1 MGVVLPSYV
10 GSHAQQY
17 PDFVA
22 YSQEIEEPRNLDI
35 EMFNVVG
42 YPDGDNTTNTVYNVS
57 CYVNQ
62 VQVGVHFSLDEVS
75 PRPRPRPATS
85 ISRWRHLC
93 GRGSSE
99 DDRSVRQRG

>member
-1 MGVVLPSYV
+1 
-10 GSHAQQY
+10 
-17 PDFVA
+17 
-22 YSQEIEEPRNLDI
+22 
-35 EMFNVVG
+35 
-42 YPDGDNTTNTVYNVS
+42 
-57 CYVNQ
+57 